1 MSFHKQLWDTLS
13 SIDVNQYTEK
23 KGNLTYL
30 SWAWA
35 WGQLMHNYPA
45 STYRFDEPVTYADG
59 SVEVRC
65 TVELSDGEN
74 SLKRDM
80 WLPVMDHKNKAIV
93 NPDACQINKTKMRC
107 LTKCLAMFGLGH
119 YIYAGEDL
127 PVNLNPYTDEQKSTF
142 DSLIYN
148 QDALGFIAFSKSI
161 NEDVYNGLYSS
172 FPKGRKMELKE
183 ECRELE
189 KSGFNRACIYAETLK
204 GNAAN
209 GDKEGIEELSEELA
223 EAEKAYIFSLLNAE
237 TKKAIKELMQG

>member
-1 MSFHKQLWDTLS
+1 MSFHKQAWDTLS
-13 SIDVNQYTEK
+13 SINVNQYTEK

-45 STYRFDEPVTYADG
+45 STYSFVEPVTYADG
-59 SVEVRC
+59 SIEIRC

-80 WLPVMDHKNKAIV
+80 WLPVMDHKNKAVI

-142 DSLIYN
+142 DMLVSN
-148 QDALGFIAFSKSI
+148 QDALGLIVYTKSI
-161 NEDVYNGLYSS
+161 TEEVYNALYNS
-172 FPKGRKMELKE
+172 FPDGMKVEGKE
-183 ECRELE
+183 ECRNLE
-189 KSGFNRACIYAETLK
+189 KEGFNQACEYAQTLSES
-204 GNAAN
+204 ASN
-209 GDKEGIEELSEELA
+209 GDKEGIAELSQELG
-223 EAEKAYIFSLLNAE
+223 EAEKAYIFSTLPAE
-237 TKKAIKELMQG
+237 TKKAIKELMQS